1 MYRCLYKWYN
11 KNIKKRRK
19 EINMERLQ
27 QVLNTQKQLQNRL
40 GKDISVMGQADKTA
54 LIKDNVYFV
63 TEELHEMARELP
75 YVKDWK
81 DYSGLTDVDIA
92 NRIELAKKEFAD
104 VFTFLMNIAIALG
117 IDASELY
124 NLYFE
129 KNSINHKR
137 QDDGY
142 KEEA

>member
-1 MYRCLYKWYN
+1 
-11 KNIKKRRK
+11 
-19 EINMERLQ
+19 MERLQ
-27 QVLNTQKQLQNRL
+27 QVLDTQMKLQNRL
-40 GKDISVMGQADKTA
+40 GKDITVMGQADKTA

-75 YVKDWK
+75 YIKDWK
-81 DYSGLTDVDIA
+81 DYSGLSEADVA
-92 NRIELAKKEFAD
+92 KRLVLAKKEFAD

-117 IDASELY
+117 MDAEDLY

-142 KEEA
+142 KEEV